1 MKTVLA
7 LICPLILA
15 ASALA
20 VPPTLTLPTEVK
32 GDVTAFIKI
41 PAVTTGKTVQWVA
54 IDPGLNVFPID
65 QLKDTK
71 TAIVTSARAGRYRML
86 AYTALA
92 DEVSEPAIC
101 VVVVGQPPPEP
112 GPGPG
117 PGPTPP
123 TPPPSPAPI
132 PVAGLHVLIVENPRE
147 RANLKPEQLG
157 ILFDKKFHDYL
168 NSKCVDDAEAG
179 RKAWNIWTEKTDVSS
194 IPKKWQDAM
203 KRDRKSLPWI
213 IISNPTKG
221 GFEGPLPEN
230 VDKTIELIKKY
241 EE

>member
-1 MKTVLA
+1 MKIALALFCQAVLA
-7 LICPLILA
+7 AAVLA
-15 ASALA
+15 A
-20 VPPTLTLPTEVK
+20 PPTLTLPAEVK

-41 PAVTTGKTVQWVA
+41 PAVTTGKNVQWVSL
-54 IDPGLNVFPID
+54 DQGLNVFPID

-92 DEVSEPAIC
+92 DELSEPAIC
-101 VVVVGQPPPEP
+101 VVVVGQPGPE
-112 GPGPG
+112 PG

-123 TPPPSPAPI
+123 TPPTPPPTPAPI
-132 PVAGLHVLIVENPRE
+132 SAPGLHVLIVENSRE

-157 ILFDKKFHDYL
+157 ILFDKKFRDYL
-168 NSKCVDDAEAG
+168 DSKCVDDAEAG

-203 KRDRKSLPWI
+203 KRDRKSMPWI
-213 IISNPTKG
+213 IVSNPSKG